1 MFEISVSPQ
10 GTALFPPDGILWNL
24 KFGTFTKIRQHIII
38 CLKCTADLCT
48 YSFVLCFACMLSEPE
63 WPKVVLATLGILGMS
78 IAFPTVYLYSAELF
92 PTVVRNVGVGTSS
105 MCARFGSMVAPYI
118 TSLASS
124 KHFHILL
131 EIIILTDCKF
141 QTSWKELSYLRSAL
155 SLILKGLPRSAVVWR
170 RLQ

>member
-1 MFEISVSPQ
+1 MCTSSVCCVQRTQS
-10 GTALFPPDGILWNL
+10 FRILVFVVFLLLRFTIL
-24 KFGTFTKIRQHIII
+24 KFKDNDRAKAPEM
-38 CLKCTADLCT
+38 LL
-48 YSFVLCFACMLSEPE
+48 FACMLSEPE
-63 WPKVVLATLGILGMS
+63 WPQVVLAALGIVGMS

-124 KHFHILL
+124 KHFQTLL

-141 QTSWKELSYLRSAL
+141 HTS
-155 SLILKGLPRSAVVWR
+155 
-170 RLQ
+170 

>member
-1 MFEISVSPQ
+1 VYEQCFLRETYKAPQNTSICMFLLLRF
-10 GTALFPPDGILWNL
+10 TILR
-24 KFGTFTKIRQHIII
+24 FTDNDKG
-38 CLKCTADLCT
+38 KAPE
-48 YSFVLCFACMLSEPE
+48 VLCFACMLSEPE
-63 WPKVVLATLGILGMS
+63 WPKVVLAAMGILGMS

-141 QTSWKELSYLRSAL
+141 QTSWKELYLRSAL
-155 SLILKGLPRSAVVWR
+155 SLILKGLQKSAVLWR
-170 RLQ
+170 RLK